1 MISLKGHPVVAFEL
15 PARGGW
21 INRQRRQFLVR
32 KPSSR
37 SALDFGTE
45 ALNQFRRTFTWFHR
59 VATQTGTI
67 STLQRFARTR
77 EEIDILSR
85 RLFGR
90 ACGPAENS
98 RRAHSN
104 KEYAFETRIA
114 IHERAIHCFWR
125 RKKIQCFHVQR
136 LRARMRSR
144 IDEIQAANSKRSAS
158 VLACD
163 RSPWQTKGMPYSIHA
178 RWIRKV

>member
-1 MISLKGHPVVAFEL
+1 MIRLKGHSVVAFEL
-15 PARGGW
+15 PARCRW
-21 INRQRRQFLVR
+21 INRQFCQFLVR

-45 ALNQFRRTFTWFHR
+45 ALNQFRRTFTWLHR

-85 RLFGR
+85 RLFRR
-90 ACGPAENS
+90 ASGPAENS

-125 RKKIQCFHVQR
+125 RKKVQCF
-136 LRARMRSR
+136 
-144 IDEIQAANSKRSAS
+144 
-158 VLACD
+158 
-163 RSPWQTKGMPYSIHA
+163 HA

>member
-21 INRQRRQFLVR
+21 INCQRRQFLVR

-45 ALNQFRRTFTWFHR
+45 ALNQFRRTFTWLHR

-67 STLQRFARTR
+67 STLQRLARTR

-85 RLFGR
+85 RLFRR
-90 ACGPAENS
+90 AGGPAKNS
-98 RRAHSN
+98 RRAHPD
-104 KEYAFETRIA
+104 KKYAFEARVA
-114 IHERAIHCFWR
+114 IYERAIHRFRR
-125 RKKIQCFHVQR
+125 RKEFRCF
-136 LRARMRSR
+136 
-144 IDEIQAANSKRSAS
+144 
-158 VLACD
+158 
-163 RSPWQTKGMPYSIHA
+163 HA